1 MQLVATVLIDGASSK
16 DLQFDYAVP
25 AEWAG
30 KAKPGMRVRIPLRNR
45 QAIGTITA
53 VREEADHPERPAG
66 RGGKRTFALKPIAGV
81 LDEAPL
87 LTAPLLKLAE
97 WISGYYLASRDSTLK
112 AMIPQPVRSEEKG
125 EKTRKN
131 VRLVYEPDLETLES
145 LKKRAPKQAELV
157 EFLISRP
164 GQQGLLADLTGLSGF
179 GRPSITA
186 LEKAGMV
193 VVEDEVVTRDPFADE
208 VFVQSA
214 PMALNPEQ
222 ERSRARIVAAAAE
235 AETERPPRPILLFGV
250 TGSGKTEV
258 YLQAIQRVVDEGRG
272 AIVLVP
278 EISLTPQTADQFKKR
293 FAAMQDQVAILH
305 SHLSAGERH
314 DEWRKVLRRE
324 ARIVIGARSA
334 IFAPVENLGLIVVD
348 EEHENTYK
356 QESPPRYQA
365 RDVAVVRGHLE
376 KCAVVLGSAT
386 PSLESW
392 KNALTG
398 KYERL
403 DLTQRVDDRELP
415 LIRVIDMRL
424 ETRKNRGLAILSSK
438 LRESIESRLADRQQ
452 VILFLNR
459 RGFAR
464 SLICPECGLVMEC
477 RHCSLALT
485 YHREE
490 DKLICHLCG
499 YAQVTPRKCPECG
512 GRAISLAGFGTEK
525 VEAVL
530 NEVFKGARIARI
542 DTDTMRRKNDLKL
555 TLNAFKA
562 GKTDILIGTQMIA
575 KGLHFPNVTL
585 VGILNADIGLHIP
598 DFRASERTFQLLTQV
613 AGRAGRGELKG
624 EVVVQTFTPHAPAV
638 QFARHHDYTGFAEQ
652 EIQLRE
658 RLEFP
663 PFRHLAMITSRSVHR
678 ERAEF
683 SLQTLHRRMKRH
695 LPDGLTI
702 TEPLPSPLIR
712 SHDQWRFQFSMRG
725 ANAKRLT
732 GHIGGVLG
740 PLSFPEDVIVT
751 VDMDAHNLS

>member
-1 MQLVATVLIDGASSK
+1 M
-16 DLQFDYAVP
+16 
-25 AEWAG
+25 
-30 KAKPGMRVRIPLRNR
+30 
-45 QAIGTITA
+45 
-53 VREEADHPERPAG
+53 
-66 RGGKRTFALKPIAGV
+66 
-81 LDEAPL
+81 
-87 LTAPLLKLAE
+87 
-97 WISGYYLASRDSTLK
+97 
-112 AMIPQPVRSEEKG
+112 
-125 EKTRKN
+125 
-131 VRLVYEPDLETLES
+131 
-145 LKKRAPKQAELV
+145 
-157 EFLISRP
+157 
-164 GQQGLLADLTGLSGF
+164 
-179 GRPSITA
+179 
-186 LEKAGMV
+186 
-193 VVEDEVVTRDPFADE
+193 
-208 VFVQSA
+208 
-214 PMALNPEQ
+214 
-222 ERSRARIVAAAAE
+222 
-235 AETERPPRPILLFGV
+235 
-250 TGSGKTEV
+250 
-258 YLQAIQRVVDEGRG
+258 
-272 AIVLVP
+272 
-278 EISLTPQTADQFKKR
+278 
-293 FAAMQDQVAILH
+293 
-305 SHLSAGERH
+305 
-314 DEWRKVLRRE
+314 
-324 ARIVIGARSA
+324 
-334 IFAPVENLGLIVVD
+334 
-348 EEHENTYK
+348 
-356 QESPPRYQA
+356 
-365 RDVAVVRGHLE
+365 
-376 KCAVVLGSAT
+376 
-386 PSLESW
+386 
-392 KNALTG
+392 
-398 KYERL
+398 
-403 DLTQRVDDRELP
+403 
-415 LIRVIDMRL
+415 
-424 ETRKNRGLAILSSK
+424 
-438 LRESIESRLADRQQ
+438 
-452 VILFLNR
+452 
-459 RGFAR
+459 
-464 SLICPECGLVMEC
+464 
-477 RHCSLALT
+477 
-485 YHREE
+485 
-490 DKLICHLCG
+490 
-499 YAQVTPRKCPECG
+499 TPRKCPECG